1 MIRLPLN
8 RSTLPALAV
17 EIDGQAIFGAARH
30 LIAGEP
36 LGDQMLQ
43 GGLRV
48 IDVRFDLSDGTH
60 IPLGSVANVVIQA
73 EADARLTYV
82 DNDERFDPPDIL
94 ARYAVPQ
101 PDADQFLLILESAGE
116 AKIGVAADFPAGAF
130 TFGLT
135 AGAGGK
141 VGFVH
146 IRPFER
152 RTTAGEAF
160 EDFLKSTRLPHDITD
175 PADLPVEG
183 EVLAFEY
190 GGYLS
195 IGLSAGWGYSVSTY
209 AGAEFGEMGLKSNI
223 DITSAI
229 QLRGGVEVAGD
240 FALEVR
246 RGHSDGWARVI
257 VRKRRE
263 RAFTFSGGLNI
274 GIDITTEGVPQDA
287 DQFLEVALGLKAP
300 QIVEDLRELLA
311 QGDAEFLAHLRER
324 KDALLE
330 KFVEE
335 LSERWL
341 ERALTSDILAP
352 LFERLQDVIR
362 LYDDLDDM
370 AVATLEG
377 IVETKSKGGRRLDEI
392 VDEIDDAFTSIVE
405 SVDLDV
411 LKAVDNPVVWDFLR
425 RYVGTGWVEFL
436 TTENRFE
443 EVRQAIATI
452 RESQWK
458 RLVEFVHIRYESLGL
473 TSVVKRLRDLIDVMR
488 SVDDPEEAVRQ
499 AEKHLLAAAERITD
513 RAFDAMAGPELRQAI
528 SDLAAVLDEIDA
540 FKGRIY
546 ADFKGAINRSHKLA
560 VARTLA
566 RTKESDALMDVEIH
580 LGADRGRALMRRAVR
595 GRFDNLLDDENLSVI
610 RIHEAAFSHR
620 LETHN
625 QLKVDLFGWNRSS
638 FRRLILE
645 TKKTVRHEGDGLLH
659 VYALSSDEEVT
670 RKGRGEEIKLN
681 FLLNLQAAGS
691 RADVVDSVDRMSA
704 QYTVGVEDRRTSEKE
719 LIRYL
724 SLARELGILPMPP
737 ETIIATLRE
746 ELDKQPGDRD
756 WGTVS
761 LKYEARW
768 QRDGLRRLVEIPIN
782 QMLFSARE
790 TLATIVGGAFLS
802 FYREGEEHSLIG
814 RGSMWHYRVG
824 RLLLD
829 RGARD
834 SLRRKGRSFYRSD
847 ESYCRIL
854 DGEELCIGGSSDPV
868 SKTPFLTFFT
878 AEKEIERALV
888 QIRSAVEA
896 NATRFEDLE
905 DAFALLARQRKRLA
919 DAMPREVRDRL
930 TDPFFAI
937 LDRLV
942 TLVAGPDASLS
953 VLELTLHHV
962 EDGRDAAIT
971 KIYA

>member
-1 MIRLPLN
+1 MAGN
-8 RSTLPALAV
+8 FAV
-17 EIDGQAIFGAARH
+17 
-30 LIAGEP
+30 
-36 LGDQMLQ
+36 
-43 GGLRV
+43 
-48 IDVRFDLSDGTH
+48 
-60 IPLGSVANVVIQA
+60 
-73 EADARLTYV
+73 
-82 DNDERFDPPDIL
+82 
-94 ARYAVPQ
+94 
-101 PDADQFLLILESAGE
+101 
-116 AKIGVAADFPAGAF
+116 
-130 TFGLT
+130 
-135 AGAGGK
+135 
-141 VGFVH
+141 
-146 IRPFER
+146 
-152 RTTAGEAF
+152 
-160 EDFLKSTRLPHDITD
+160 
-175 PADLPVEG
+175 
-183 EVLAFEY
+183 
-190 GGYLS
+190 
-195 IGLSAGWGYSVSTY
+195 
-209 AGAEFGEMGLKSNI
+209 
-223 DITSAI
+223 
-229 QLRGGVEVAGD
+229 
-240 FALEVR
+240 EVR
-246 RGHSDGWARVI
+246 RGHSDGWARLT

-274 GIDITTEGVPQDA
+274 GIDIATEGLPQDA
-287 DQFLEVALGLKAP
+287 DQFLEAALGLRAP
-300 QIVEDLRELLA
+300 QIAADLRELLA
-311 QGDAEFLAHLRER
+311 QGEAAFLAKLRER

-330 KFVEE
+330 WFVEE
-335 LSERWL
+335 LSEQWL
-341 ERALTSDILAP
+341 DRALTSDALAP

-377 IVETKSKGGRRLDEI
+377 IVETTSEAGRRLDEI
-392 VDEIDDAFTSIVE
+392 VDEIDDVLTTIVE
-405 SVDLDV
+405 SVHLAA

-425 RYVGTGWVEFL
+425 RYVGAGWVEFL
-436 TTENRFE
+436 TRENRFE
-443 EVRQAIATI
+443 EVRQAIASI
-452 RESQWK
+452 RAAQWK
-458 RLVEFVHIRYESLGL
+458 PLVEFVHARYESLGL
-473 TSVVKRLRDLIDVMR
+473 TSVLKRLRDLIDVMR
-488 SVDDPEEAVRQ
+488 SVDDPEKAIRQ
-499 AEKHLLAAAERITD
+499 AEKHVLGVAERITD
-513 RAFDAMAGPELRQAI
+513 HAFETLPATELRQAI
-528 SDLAAVLDEIDA
+528 GDLAAVLAEIDA

-566 RTKESDALMDVEIH
+566 RTKESDALMDVEID
-580 LGADRGRALMRRAVR
+580 LGTDLGRALMRQAVR
-595 GRFDNLLDDENLSVI
+595 GHFENLLDDQNLSVI

-625 QLKVDLFGWNRSS
+625 QLKVDLFGWTRSS
-638 FRRLILE
+638 VRRLILE
-645 TKKTVRHEGDGLLH
+645 TKKAVRHEGDGLLH
-659 VYALSSDEEVT
+659 VCALSSDEEVT
-670 RKGRGEEIKLN
+670 RKGKGEEIKVN
-681 FLLNLQAAGS
+681 FLLNMQATGS
-691 RADVVDSVDRMSA
+691 RVDIVDSVDRMSA

-719 LIRYL
+719 LIRYF
-724 SLARELGILPMPP
+724 SLAGELGILALPP
-737 ETIIATLRE
+737 EAIIASLRE

-768 QRDGLRRLVEIPIN
+768 QPEGLRRLVEIPIN

-790 TLATIVGGAFLS
+790 TLASIVGGAFLS

-829 RGARD
+829 RDARD

-896 NATRFEDLE
+896 NDTRFEDLE
-905 DAFALLARQRKRLA
+905 DAFAHLARQRKRLS
-919 DAMPREVRDRL
+919 DAMPREGRDRL

-942 TLVAGPDASLS
+942 TLVAGPDASRS